1 MKNEVVAVILKKP
14 LHPEYLAPKAQ
25 SVYIKL

>member
-1 MKNEVVAVILKKP
+1 MKNEVVAVILKKT
-14 LHPEYLAPKAQ
+14 LHPEFLAPKAQ

>member
-14 LHPEYLAPKAQ
+14 LHSEYLAPKAQ